1 MKMKKQNIQNASLI
15 VLPLLFNTIFWEE
28 DFGVNLLI
36 FSSLVMLILA
46 FFLFPKSIRKPNVQ
60 VAVVLTL
67 LSGLMVL
74 VHNSVLSKL
83 GHLAS
88 FFLMI
93 GLIQESNAKTLLEAA
108 LQYII
113 NFFTTFIEAPR
124 RLQRASESIFGANKF
139 ASFISR
145 NVFLTII
152 PMLVFGVFFLIFFN
166 ANPVFNELIN
176 NSWKYAISLFDLTFD
191 EATLGRIIFFLF
203 AIYLTFSIVFD
214 WGGAKNLL
222 KLFPQN
228 EHITPTEQVSE
239 QESNYQRNEY
249 KIALML
255 IGSVNALLLIIN
267 VIDINFLW
275 LSFDY
280 SQAGNLSK
288 LVHEGT
294 GTLILS
300 IFLSIAILL
309 YYFRKDLNFYQNNK
323 LLKSLAYAWIVQ
335 NFILIISVSLRN
347 YYYIDFYGL
356 THLRIGVGVFLLITL
371 IVLCTLLIKIKDLKS
386 FFYMFRVNTW
396 ALYAVFMGLTLINW
410 DVLIVRYNLSHTFK
424 NGVDYNYLLTLSDKT
439 LPIIYE
445 NRTKLPSEENQNWL
459 TARIEQYFKRQEGY
473 TWCSWNF
480 ADDAALENLKTQIAA
495 SPIVPVVSPKN

>member
-1 MKMKKQNIQNASLI
+1 MKKQTIQTASLI
-15 VLPLLFNTIFWEE
+15 GLPLLFNAIFWEE
-28 DFGVNLLI
+28 DFGINLFI
-36 FSSLVMLILA
+36 FSNLVMFVLA
-46 FFLFPKSIRKPNVQ
+46 FFLFPESIRKRNVQ

-67 LSGLMVL
+67 VSGLMVL
-74 VHNSVLSKL
+74 VHNSVVSKL

-93 GLIQESNAKTLLEAA
+93 GLMQENRSKTLFEAA
-108 LQYII
+108 LQYIV

-124 RLQRASESIFGANKF
+124 LLQRASESAFGENKF
-139 ASFISR
+139 AKFISR
-145 NVFLTII
+145 NIFLTII

-166 ANPVFNELIN
+166 ANPVFNELVN
-176 NSWKYAISLFDLTFD
+176 NSWKYVISLFNLTFD
-191 EATLGRIIFFLF
+191 EASLGRVVFFLF
-203 AIYLTFSIVFD
+203 ATYLTFSIIFD
-214 WGGAKNLL
+214 WGVAKNLL

-228 EHITPTEQVSE
+228 EYITPSE
-239 QESNYQRNEY
+239 EVAERDVNFQRNEY

-255 IGSVNALLLIIN
+255 IGSVNVLLLIIN

-323 LLKSLAYAWIVQ
+323 LLKSLAYTWIVQ
-335 NFILIISVSLRN
+335 NVILIISVSLRN

-371 IVLCTLLIKIKDLKS
+371 IGLCTLWLKIKDFKS

-396 ALYAVFMGLTLINW
+396 ALYAVFMGLTLVNW
-410 DVLIVRYNLSHTFK
+410 DVLIARYNLSHTFK

-445 NRTKLPSEENQNWL
+445 NRAKLPNEGNQDWL
-459 TARIEQYFKRQEGY
+459 IARIERYFKRQEGY

-480 ADDAALENLKTQIAA
+480 ADEAAVEKLKTQIAA
-495 SPIVPVVSPKN
+495 SPLVPVVSPKTN

>member
-1 MKMKKQNIQNASLI
+1 MKTKKQTIQNASLI
-15 VLPLLFNTIFWEE
+15 VLPLLFNTIFWKE

-36 FSSLVMLILA
+36 FSGLVMLILA
-46 FFLFPKSIRKPNVQ
+46 FFLFPESIRKPNVQ

-74 VHNSVLSKL
+74 VHNSLLSKL

-93 GLIQESNAKTLLEAA
+93 GLIQESHAKTILEAA

-124 RLQRASESIFGANKF
+124 RLQKASESIFGENKF

-166 ANPVFNELIN
+166 ANPVFNELVN

-191 EATLGRIIFFLF
+191 EASLGRVVFLLF
-203 AIYLTFSIVFD
+203 ATYLTFSIVFN
-214 WGGAKNLL
+214 WGVAKNLL

-267 VIDINFLW
+267 IIDINFLW

-280 SQAGNLSK
+280 SQVGNLSK

-294 GTLILS
+294 ETLILS

-323 LLKSLAYAWIVQ
+323 LLKSLAYTWIAQ
-335 NFILIISVSLRN
+335 NMVLIISVSLRN

-371 IVLCTLLIKIKDLKS
+371 IGLCTLLIKIKDLKS

-396 ALYAVFMGLTLINW
+396 ALYVVFMGLTLVNW

-445 NRTKLPSEENQNWL
+445 NRTKLPSEANQNVL
-459 TARIEQYFKRQEGY
+459 MARTEQYFKRQEGY

-480 ADDAALENLKTQIAA
+480 ADDAAVENLKTQIAA
-495 SPIVPVVSPKN
+495 STIVPVVPLKN